1 MSRFICENTV
11 LCACTKFTATLQKN
25 HGDLY
30 KKITAKFTTEFT
42 VDFYNKNHGDFLQT
56 NHGAQALPA
65 AAQARQALPGPA
77 IAQPRRCKG
86 VCGSVSAPAAL
97 GGSAPPVYSRGP
109 KGERVICIHMY
120 ECVFKHS
127 VYASIYCTS
136 IGIRARTY
144 HVYYVFD

>member
-11 LCACTKFTATLQKN
+11 LCACKKITATLQQI
-25 HGDLY
+25 HVDLY

-77 IAQPRRCKG
+77 IAQPRRCRG

-97 GGSAPPVYSRGP
+97 GGTAPPGIFEGFQGRACHLYTYVG
-109 KGERVICIHMY
+109 VCIQ
-120 ECVFKHS
+120 
-127 VYASIYCTS
+127 T
-136 IGIRARTY
+136 
-144 HVYYVFD
+144 